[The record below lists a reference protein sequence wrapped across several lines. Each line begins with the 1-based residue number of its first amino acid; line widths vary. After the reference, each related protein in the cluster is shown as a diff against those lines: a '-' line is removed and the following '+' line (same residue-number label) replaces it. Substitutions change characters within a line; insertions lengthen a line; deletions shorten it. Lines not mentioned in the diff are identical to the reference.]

1 LALQY
6 KYADAR
12 KQIAI
17 DLDND
22 IKEIEKSTLSGD
34 EQINAIVMANQ
45 QASDKLKAI
54 DIENLEHRL
63 SLNELEISGREI
75 LADRIY
81 EIEMAQLQALFDA

>member
-1 LALQY
+1 SAYEKTLQEQVSKADEAEKQKLALQY

-54 DIENLEHRL
+54 DIENLEH
-63 SLNELEISGREI
+63 
-75 LADRIY
+75 
-81 EIEMAQLQALFDA
+81 